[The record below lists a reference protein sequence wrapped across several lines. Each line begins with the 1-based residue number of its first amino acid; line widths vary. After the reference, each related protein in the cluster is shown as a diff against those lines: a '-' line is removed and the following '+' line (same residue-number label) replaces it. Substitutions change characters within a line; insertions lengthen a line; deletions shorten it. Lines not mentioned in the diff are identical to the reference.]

1 MRAPEDLTLGSH
13 IRLHSL
19 AILSSSIV
27 DVLTSSVR
35 ADEGNSFDQGFVADE
50 VDCIDAA
57 VNYVQNTLR

>member
-27 DVLTSSVR
+27 DVFASSVR
-35 ADEGNSFDQGFVADE
+35 ADEGNSFDQGLVADE
-50 VDCIDAA
+50 VNRIDAA
-57 VNYVQNTLR
+57 MDYVQNTLR